1 MLLTRNTT
9 QNLTKVRMSQPKQP
23 PYGVETEPHGDVVPL
38 KEAASRLGKDPRT
51 LIKAITAG
59 ELRGGAMPRPER
71 LRWYV
76 YTDELPVPPGA
87 PVPPARSDAVV
98 QDLRAQIVS
107 LTEANRLL
115 IAAQQDLLDAGDA
128 NQDSAEKYRAAA
140 RRYLDALGQF
150 MTPGH
155 VGDLADL

>member
-1 MLLTRNTT
+1 MIR
-9 QNLTKVRMSQPKQP
+9 Q
-23 PYGVETEPHGDVVPL
+23 
-38 KEAASRLGKDPRT
+38 
-51 LIKAITAG
+51 
-59 ELRGGAMPRPER
+59 
-71 LRWYV
+71 
-76 YTDELPVPPGA
+76 PGA
-87 PVPPARSDAVV
+87 PGPPARSDAVV

-155 VGDLADL
+155 VGDLTDL